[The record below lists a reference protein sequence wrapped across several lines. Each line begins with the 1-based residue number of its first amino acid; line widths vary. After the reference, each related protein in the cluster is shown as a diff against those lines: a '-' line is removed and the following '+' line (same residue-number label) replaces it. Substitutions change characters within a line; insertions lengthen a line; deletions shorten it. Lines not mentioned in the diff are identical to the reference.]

1 MSNLFSDLKESLED
15 AVEFEKGNKKS
26 AARVRTVATLNVKEP
41 KEWSPRQIQ
50 KLRRELNLT
59 QALFADLL
67 GVSSDSV
74 KAWEQGRTT
83 PMRSTLR
90 LLDLFLAHRNLVDE
104 FIELKR
110 GA

>member
-1 MSNLFSDLKESLED
+1 MSELFSDLKTSLED

-26 AARVRTVATLNVKEP
+26 ATRIRTVATLNVKEP
-41 KEWSPRQIQ
+41 KDWSPRQIQ
-50 KLRRELNLT
+50 HLRKELNLT
-59 QALFADLL
+59 QSLFAALL
-67 GVSSDSV
+67 GVGPDAV

-90 LLDLFLAHRNLVDE
+90 LLDLFLAHRDLVDDV
-104 FIELKR
+104 IELKR